1 MEKSMPNTLSSTQ
14 CYYCAIHPA
23 ERERTAKVTMYGN
36 IRRSFRKVEY
46 DRTELS
52 VPRCRQCQRLHTV
65 VSFCRMIAILL
76 LLPLTI
82 WLNVA
87 LLPTAYRG
95 TGVLLALFLAVVG
108 GIILGSL
115 LGKRIFLQP
124 KHIRFETDITSLPA
138 ANRLIQNGWT
148 LNRPTP

>member
-1 MEKSMPNTLSSTQ
+1 
-14 CYYCAIHPA
+14 
-23 ERERTAKVTMYGN
+23 
-36 IRRSFRKVEY
+36 
-46 DRTELS
+46 
-52 VPRCRQCQRLHTV
+52 
-65 VSFCRMIAILL
+65 MIAILL

-108 GIILGSL
+108 GIILGNL